1 MKALK
6 QEQVN
11 LELELETLM
20 GDTRIAQV
28 HLREAQYGANENL
41 FVLGVEDVTEQRDV
55 TKKLILADKVVQA
68 SEEAVLI
75 TNAEKEIIRV
85 NPAFTKLTGY
95 TEKEVL
101 GKNPN
106 ILQSDRNTR
115 ELYDSMWA
123 SINQTGSWQGEI
135 WDKRKDG
142 TTYPKWMTI
151 STITKPKSKEVTH
164 YFALFSDVTE
174 KKLAENQIKYLAY
187 HDDLTGMANKTLFET
202 KLVRAVEE
210 AETEF
215 FQLAVLQVDIDN
227 FKTINDSL
235 GHYVGDALI
244 QAVAVEIRS
253 CLRTTDLVA
262 RIGGDEFIILLERTP
277 SREHVEKIATKI
289 LKRFYQPIDV
299 LNHKMH
305 LSISMGVCVYPE
317 DGENHEALI
326 RNVDTA
332 MNQAKSDGKN
342 QIAFFTKEMSQSA
355 IKRLRM
361 EYELRHAV
369 QHQEFTL
376 VYQPQIDLHDNSI
389 CGVEAL
395 LRWEHEGNFISPIH
409 FIPVAEE
416 CGLIKQI
423 GDWVMH
429 QACATAADWHRR
441 GMNVKMA
448 VNLSGHQFE
457 FTYLTNLI
465 ESVLELYDLPAS
477 LLCLEITEGVL
488 VGNTSESLRLITAL
502 KKIGCTLAIDDFG
515 TGYSSLSYLKAFDV
529 DFLKIDRSFVT
540 GLPTDTDDIAI
551 CNAIVNLS
559 QSLNLNTVAEGVET
573 AEQVE
578 YMREYGVDKVQG
590 YHFAK
595 PMSAAQVLDFY
606 DAWALNSTTTS

>member
-1 MKALK
+1 
-6 QEQVN
+6 
-11 LELELETLM
+11 
-20 GDTRIAQV
+20 
-28 HLREAQYGANENL
+28 
-41 FVLGVEDVTEQRDV
+41 
-55 TKKLILADKVVQA
+55 
-68 SEEAVLI
+68 
-75 TNAEKEIIRV
+75 
-85 NPAFTKLTGY
+85 
-95 TEKEVL
+95 
-101 GKNPN
+101 
-106 ILQSDRNTR
+106 
-115 ELYDSMWA
+115 
-123 SINQTGSWQGEI
+123 
-135 WDKRKDG
+135 
-142 TTYPKWMTI
+142 
-151 STITKPKSKEVTH
+151 
-164 YFALFSDVTE
+164 
-174 KKLAENQIKYLAY
+174 
-187 HDDLTGMANKTLFET
+187 
-202 KLVRAVEE
+202 
-210 AETEF
+210 
-215 FQLAVLQVDIDN
+215 
-227 FKTINDSL
+227 
-235 GHYVGDALI
+235 
-244 QAVAVEIRS
+244 
-253 CLRTTDLVA
+253 
-262 RIGGDEFIILLERTP
+262 
-277 SREHVEKIATKI
+277 
-289 LKRFYQPIDV
+289 
-299 LNHKMH
+299 
-305 LSISMGVCVYPE
+305 
-317 DGENHEALI
+317 
-326 RNVDTA
+326 
-332 MNQAKSDGKN
+332 
-342 QIAFFTKEMSQSA
+342 MSQSA

-369 QHQEFTL
+369 QHQEFTV

-395 LRWEHEGNFISPIH
+395 LRWEHEGNFISPMH

-465 ESVLELYDLPAS
+465 ESVLELYDLPPS